1 MKLPKMK
8 EQKNKEAI
16 NIIRSG
22 LSACVTVV
30 RAVKGQRQT
39 HKKTEECAG
48 PGCLSTTLFEK
59 NIKKF
64 RSMDNIGKVV
74 VP

>member
-22 LSACVTVV
+22 LSVCVTVV
-30 RAVKGQRQT
+30 GAVKGQR
-39 HKKTEECAG
+39 
-48 PGCLSTTLFEK
+48 
-59 NIKKF
+59 
-64 RSMDNIGKVV
+64 
-74 VP
+74 